1 MAEEEMFYPVSW
13 SSVHQNNPSP
23 QSGVRIYRANYPETI
38 NLPESL
44 ADLVNLVI
52 HPCLVLLSLRG
63 APEVQDHPAPLA
75 SLILY

>member
-1 MAEEEMFYPVSW
+1 MVY
-13 SSVHQNNPSP
+13 SSVNQNYPFP
-23 QSGVRIYRANYPETI
+23 KSGVRIYRANYPETI

-52 HPCLVLLSLRG
+52 HPCLVFLSLQG
-63 APEVQDHPAPLA
+63 APEGQDHPAPLA